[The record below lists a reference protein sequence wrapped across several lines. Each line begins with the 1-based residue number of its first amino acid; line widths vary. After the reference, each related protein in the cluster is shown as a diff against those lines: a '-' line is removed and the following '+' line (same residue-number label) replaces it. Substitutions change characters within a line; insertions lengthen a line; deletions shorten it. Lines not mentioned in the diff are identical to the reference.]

1 MARYPREGVTTT
13 YVVLGIAAFVLVLIF
28 ISIYLFRGH
37 QEKTHTD
44 KPQSGYVYPVSKKTG
59 SWS

>member
-13 YVVLGIAAFVLVLIF
+13 YVVLGIAAFVLLLIF
-28 ISIYLFRGH
+28 ISIYLFRGRH
-37 QEKTHTD
+37 EKIHAD
-44 KPQSGYVYPVSKKTG
+44 KPQSSYVYSVAQEAG